1 MVETPDIDRTSQSPP
16 TLGDATAMSDVE
28 TWFIR
33 EVLPLEA
40 ALMHYLRR
48 SWRDKAAIDDLCQD
62 VYVRVYEAAA
72 EQIPNPARPFVFTI
86 ARNLMIDRARRE
98 QVVSFEAITDLD
110 ALGMAIDEPGPDR
123 TLMAR
128 EDLRRLQAALD
139 TLPPRC
145 REAVILKK
153 IENLSRREIAQRM
166 GIGEESVKQHIANGM
181 HVLANHI
188 YGDAGEGT
196 PHD

>member
-1 MVETPDIDRTSQSPP
+1 
-16 TLGDATAMSDVE
+16 MSDVE

-181 HVLANHI
+181 HVLANYI

-196 PHD
+196 PHG